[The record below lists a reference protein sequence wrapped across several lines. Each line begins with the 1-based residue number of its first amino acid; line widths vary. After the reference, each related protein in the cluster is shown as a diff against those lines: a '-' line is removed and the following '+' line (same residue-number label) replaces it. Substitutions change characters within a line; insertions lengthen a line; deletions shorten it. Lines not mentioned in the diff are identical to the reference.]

1 MESEPGP
8 FAWMAWT
15 PVVALFFVTI
25 GLTLVGMAVWEVRSP
40 SVPRKGL
47 LPMAT
52 TRGDRLFVGLL
63 AAAYINLAW
72 TGLTD
77 LSQWVGGVMGLGA
90 VLLSMRWG

>member
-1 MESEPGP
+1 MESEAGP

-15 PVVALFFVTI
+15 PVVAVFFVAI
-25 GLTLVGMAVWEVRSP
+25 GLMLVGMAVWEVRSP
-40 SVPRKGL
+40 SVLRKGL

-77 LSQWVGGVMGLGA
+77 LSQWVGGVLGLGA
-90 VLLSMRWG
+90 LLLSMRWG

>member
-1 MESEPGP
+1 MEGEAGP

-15 PVVALFFVTI
+15 PVVAVFFAAI
-25 GLTLVGMAVWEVRSP
+25 GLMLVGMAVWEVRSP
-40 SVPRKGL
+40 SVARKGV

-77 LSQWVGGVMGLGA
+77 LSQWVGGALGLGA
-90 VLLSMRWG
+90 LLLIMRWG

>member
-1 MESEPGP
+1 MESEAGP

-15 PVVALFFVTI
+15 PVVAVFFAAI
-25 GLTLVGMAVWEVRSP
+25 GVTLVGMAVWEVRSP
-40 SVPRKGL
+40 SVLRKGF

-52 TRGDRLFVGLL
+52 ARGDRLFVGLL

-77 LSQWVGGVMGLGA
+77 LSQWVGVALGLGA
-90 VLLSMRWG
+90 LLLLMRWG

>member
-1 MESEPGP
+1 MESDVGI

-15 PVVALFFVTI
+15 PVVAAFFVAL

-40 SVPRKGL
+40 SVLRKGL

-52 TRGDRLFVGLL
+52 TRGDRLFVGVL
-63 AAAYINLAW
+63 AAAYVNLAW

-77 LSQWVGGVMGLGA
+77 LSQWVGGVLGLGA
-90 VLLSMRWG
+90 LLLLMRWG